1 MTEEKI
7 KKFINSPTSHDDQ
20 EDWFSCVNFI
30 YTGDFNENKKLSK
43 QAIEEIEKIKKNST
57 DDALVISLVEI
68 EGFNFSKKKDI
79 SDKWRSWKRCIGRDI
94 ISPKKKYLEKLF
106 SDTSPLKFII
116 FSEAPMLTWK
126 KSKNPI
132 SNYIFKKCKVNGS
145 YRSAPYKAFN
155 TPKKSVTNDDLIK
168 TFFDKRVAFIDL
180 IDLPLPI
187 NSELRSKWN
196 YEIKI
201 NCKPLSIVFLENA
214 LLNFLK
220 EMNNNRIE
228 LEQDF
233 EFAFMM
239 PPQTAFGI
247 IEYIRD
253 NGQIQVQDQ
262 GKFITINYHK
272 AIECNDNDTKKL
284 FSYLKEEIL
293 PLYARIAMGG
303 SNNPS
308 DKVLKRALNIH

>member
-7 KKFINSPTSHDDQ
+7 KKFINRPTSHNDKK
-20 EDWFSCVNFI
+20 DWFSCVNFI
-30 YTGDFNENKKLSK
+30 YTGDSNENSKLSE

-57 DDALVISLVEI
+57 DDALVSSLVEI
-68 EGFNFSKKKDI
+68 EGFNFSKNKDI
-79 SDKWRSWKRCIGRDI
+79 SDKWLLWNNCIKRDI
-94 ISPKKKYLEKLF
+94 VNPKKKYLKKLF
-106 SDTSPLKFII
+106 SNKTPLKFII

-168 TFFDKRVAFIDL
+168 TFFDKRVAFVDL

-187 NSELRSKWN
+187 NTELRCKWN

-201 NCKPLSIVFLENA
+201 NCKPLTVVFLENA

-220 EMNNNRIE
+220 EMNNNKIE

-262 GKFITINYHK
+262 GKFIAINYHK

-284 FSYLKEEIL
+284 FGYLKEEIL

-308 DKVLKRALNIH
+308 DKLLKRALNIH

>member
-7 KKFINSPTSHDDQ
+7 KKFINNPTSKK
-20 EDWFSCVNFI
+20 ELNDWFSCVNFI
-30 YTGDFNENKKLSK
+30 YTGDDCECLKLSRETLK
-43 QAIEEIEKIKKNST
+43 IIDEIKTKSK
-57 DDALVISLVEI
+57 DDALVSSLVEI
-68 EGFNFSKKKDI
+68 DGFDFSDNVLWRHWNKCINKDI
-79 SDKWRSWKRCIGRDI
+79 IT
-94 ISPKKKYLEKLF
+94 PKKNYLKKLF
-106 SDTSPLKFII
+106 FNKEPLKFII

-126 KSKNPI
+126 IGKKPT
-132 SNYIFKKCKVNGS
+132 SNYILKKGKVNGS

-155 TPKKSVTNDDLIK
+155 APKDSVTAEKLIE
-168 TFFDKRVAFIDL
+168 TFIDNRIAFIDL

-187 NSELRSKWN
+187 NTNLRCKWN

-201 NCKPLSIVFLENA
+201 NCKPLTIVFLENA

-220 EMNNNRIE
+220 EMIQNKIE

-253 NGQIQVQDQ
+253 NGHIEVQYQ
-262 GKFITINYHK
+262 GNFITINYHK
-272 AIECNDNDTKKL
+272 AIECNDNSTKKV
-284 FSYLKEEIL
+284 FGYLKEEIL
-293 PLYARIAMGG
+293 PLYARIAMSG
-303 SNNPS
+303 SNSPS
-308 DKVLKRALNIH
+308 DKLLKRALNIH